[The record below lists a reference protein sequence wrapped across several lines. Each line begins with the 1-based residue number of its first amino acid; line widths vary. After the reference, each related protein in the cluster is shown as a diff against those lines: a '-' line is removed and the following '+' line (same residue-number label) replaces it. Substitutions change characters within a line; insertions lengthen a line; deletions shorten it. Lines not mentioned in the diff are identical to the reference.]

1 MLMRGLDD
9 GEGDLER
16 YRSVLHR
23 FIDPAF
29 GSPNPHVSA

>member
-1 MLMRGLDD
+1 MQGLDD
-9 GEGDLER
+9 GEGDLDR

-29 GSPNPHVSA
+29 GSPNSRVSA